1 MSPVGRSAPART
13 PADRHAAGDERLTHM
28 ANYNLYNA
36 LDLNEDWSCDEL
48 RDHLDG

>member
-1 MSPVGRSAPART
+1 
-13 PADRHAAGDERLTHM
+13 M

-48 RDHLDG
+48 RDTSTARSAASSGRG